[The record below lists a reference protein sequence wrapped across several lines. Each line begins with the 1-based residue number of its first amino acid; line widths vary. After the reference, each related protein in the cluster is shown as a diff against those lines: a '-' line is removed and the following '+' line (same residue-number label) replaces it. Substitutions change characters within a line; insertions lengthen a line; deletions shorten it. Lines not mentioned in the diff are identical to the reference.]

1 MKTIKAKPI
10 SYGAKRDKKNVR
22 YIVIHY
28 TGVKGDTAVGEASYF
43 AHGNTRAAGAHFF
56 VDRKGNIVKSIPM
69 NYTAWSVGGKK
80 YPNTKG
86 ARFYGLCRNSNSV
99 SIELCDIVDKQPSDK
114 QITATRNLVKY
125 IKKECPNAKYISRH
139 YDVTGKSCP
148 ATMKSPTA
156 WTRFKDK
163 ITA

>member
-28 TGVKGDTAVGEASYF
+28 TGVKGDTAVEEASYF

-56 VDRKGNIVKSIPM
+56 VDRSGNVVKSIPM

-80 YPNTKG
+80 YPGTKG
-86 ARFYGLCRNSNSV
+86 AKFYGICRNSNSV
-99 SIELCDIVDKQPSDK
+99 SIELCDIADKQPSDK
-114 QITATRNLVKY
+114 QTAATRNLVKY
-125 IKKECPNAKYISRH
+125 IKKECPNAKYIIRH

-148 ATMKSPTA
+148 ATMISPTA
-156 WTRFKDK
+156 WTQFKDK

>member
-56 VDRKGNIVKSIPM
+56 IDRKGNIVKSIPM

-80 YPNTKG
+80 YPGTKG
-86 ARFYGLCRNSNSV
+86 AKFYGICRNSNSV
-99 SIELCDIVDKQPSDK
+99 SIELCDITDKQPSDK
-114 QITATRNLVKY
+114 QTAATRNLVKY
-125 IKKECPNAKYISRH
+125 IKKECPNAEYIIRH

-148 ATMKSPTA
+148 ATMISPTA
-156 WTRFKDK
+156 WTKFKDK
-163 ITA
+163 ITS